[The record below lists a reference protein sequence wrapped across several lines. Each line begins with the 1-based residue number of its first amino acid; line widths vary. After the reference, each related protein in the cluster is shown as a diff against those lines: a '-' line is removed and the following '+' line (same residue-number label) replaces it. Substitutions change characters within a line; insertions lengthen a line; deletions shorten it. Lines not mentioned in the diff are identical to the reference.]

1 MATLL
6 TVCTGNICRSP
17 IAAMLLESQLSTE
30 GLTVASAG
38 THPQEGAMMPRPAQA
53 VAHRLGI
60 SSATYKRH
68 RARML
73 RTADVDAAALIL
85 AMSRDHRRFI
95 ADIRPSA
102 RSKTFTIREF
112 ARLTRDLSEQDLRV
126 LSRNTKE
133 ADLAERLSELAGLV
147 ASQRGKAHPPKAP
160 GDDDIV
166 DPYRKSRFVYR
177 RSGTQ
182 LEDAAR
188 QTSLAIRTV
197 LTT

>member
-1 MATLL
+1 
-6 TVCTGNICRSP
+6 
-17 IAAMLLESQLSTE
+17 
-30 GLTVASAG
+30 
-38 THPQEGAMMPRPAQA
+38 
-53 VAHRLGI
+53 
-60 SSATYKRH
+60 
-68 RARML
+68 
-73 RTADVDAAALIL
+73 
-85 AMSRDHRRFI
+85 MSRDHRRFI